1 MSSDF
6 KNLFIGANNSKRTQ
20 SNLIAKKTLSIL
32 IRYHLSLMPA
42 FKEYKEAKS
51 QLPLFK
57 ISVNPNQPLSA
68 QLKEYDKKKSA
79 LRAVLNTRSKRD
91 NNLVDYDDL
100 TMAQKMNTTA
110 LSMSRLYER
119 ILNCPVAVISGC
131 RTYNDKAII
140 ADYGLKE
147 ATKILE
153 LNATTE
159 GEKKEEVEAPLK
171 PFMLTNTDN
180 EKRTK
185 WLRKKLDL
193 YKGHRIQNC

>member
-1 MSSDF
+1 
-6 KNLFIGANNSKRTQ
+6 
-20 SNLIAKKTLSIL
+20 
-32 IRYHLSLMPA
+32 MPA

-57 ISVNPNQPLSA
+57 ISVNSNQPLSA
-68 QLKEYDKKKSA
+68 QLKEYDKKKSV

-91 NNLVDYDDL
+91 NNLVHYDDL

-110 LSMSRLYER
+110 LSMSRLCDR
-119 ILNCPVAVISGC
+119 ILNRPVAVISGY

-153 LNATTE
+153 LNATQKAR
-159 GEKKEEVEAPLK
+159 KKRKLK
-171 PFMLTNTDN
+171 PF
-180 EKRTK
+180 
-185 WLRKKLDL
+185 
-193 YKGHRIQNC
+193 

>member
-6 KNLFIGANNSKRTQ
+6 KNLFIGANNSKRTK
-20 SNLIAKKTLSIL
+20 SNLITKKTLSIL
-32 IRYHLSLMPA
+32 IRYHLSLMSA

-68 QLKEYDKKKSA
+68 QLNEYDRKKTA

-119 ILNCPVAVISGC
+119 MLNCPVAVISGC

-140 ADYGLKE
+140 ADYGLK
-147 ATKILE
+147 
-153 LNATTE
+153 
-159 GEKKEEVEAPLK
+159 
-171 PFMLTNTDN
+171 D
-180 EKRTK
+180 
-185 WLRKKLDL
+185 
-193 YKGHRIQNC
+193 